1 MKPPPASWNRS
12 GRSGTAKRIKSGR
25 ANAWTFDC
33 RRPIPTGVRRPLS
46 KAHADHRRSIPET
59 RAGLKALGN
68 AGTRGYTVVIDA
80 INRVVVSAMLAAKR
94 EDGQT
99 FVEYALISVLVA
111 VGLTLALTTFKGA
124 ISGALTNI
132 GNAL

>member
-1 MKPPPASWNRS
+1 M
-12 GRSGTAKRIKSGR
+12 
-25 ANAWTFDC
+25 
-33 RRPIPTGVRRPLS
+33 
-46 KAHADHRRSIPET
+46 
-59 RAGLKALGN
+59 
-68 AGTRGYTVVIDA
+68 VIDA